1 MYKLLIF
8 ALYIGLIGPVYGED
22 SGQDI
27 SFLAENIEN
36 GEALSLSTG
45 SSSGAGNIVYAGVSL
60 NYINS
65 STAITYG
72 DRKTIY
78 PVYVFFGLKGP
89 WKISPYIEG
98 GIDLLDIVLDD
109 LFSSDEKDSGVGID
123 YYYALGLK
131 FSVTNQFTVSV
142 YAKEYVFKFEEE
154 LTRRQ
159 VRLSPGG
166 YGVGVTFHF

>member
-1 MYKLLIF
+1 MYKLLIL
-8 ALYIGLIGPVYGED
+8 ALCICLAGPVYGEEA
-22 SGQDI
+22 GQDI
-27 SFLAENIEN
+27 SFLAESIEN

-45 SSSGAGNIVYAGVSL
+45 SSSGTGKIVYGGVSL
-60 NYINS
+60 NYIHS

-78 PVYVFFGLKGP
+78 PIYVFFGLKGP

-109 LFSSDEKDSGVGID
+109 LFSTEEKDSGVGID
-123 YYYALGLK
+123 YYYAGGLK
-131 FSVTNQFTVSV
+131 LSVTNEFTVSV

-159 VRLSPGG
+159 ARLSPSS
-166 YGVGVTFHF
+166 YGVGVSFHF